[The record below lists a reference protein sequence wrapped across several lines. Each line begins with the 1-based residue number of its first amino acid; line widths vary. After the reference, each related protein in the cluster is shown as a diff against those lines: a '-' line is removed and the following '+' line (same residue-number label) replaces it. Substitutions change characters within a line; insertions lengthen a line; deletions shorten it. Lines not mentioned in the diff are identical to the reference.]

1 MNITAEPIDPKLP
14 DVEYLRFPF
23 KITAHGAAT
32 SAHIEH
38 VREQIEQ
45 ILFTTPG
52 ERVFRP
58 EFGAGIRR
66 LIFEPNNEALAGLV
80 TRRLQS
86 SLQPALQG
94 EVDPK
99 SLTVN
104 VRADPAAQ
112 EQLIVEISYTLA
124 AIGHRETVSA
134 TLGVST

>member
-1 MNITAEPIDPKLP
+1 MTSHAKIEQKLP
-14 DVEYLRFPF
+14 DVAYLKFPF
-23 KITAHGAAT
+23 RIRQNGAESSGRA
-32 SAHIEH
+32 SH

-66 LIFEPNNEALAGLV
+66 LIFEPNNQALASLLI
-80 TRRLQS
+80 RRLQS

-99 SLTVN
+99 TLAFD
-104 VRADPAAQ
+104 VRADEDSP
-112 EQLIVEISYTLA
+112 EKLIVEIS
-124 AIGHRETVSA
+124 
-134 TLGVST
+134 